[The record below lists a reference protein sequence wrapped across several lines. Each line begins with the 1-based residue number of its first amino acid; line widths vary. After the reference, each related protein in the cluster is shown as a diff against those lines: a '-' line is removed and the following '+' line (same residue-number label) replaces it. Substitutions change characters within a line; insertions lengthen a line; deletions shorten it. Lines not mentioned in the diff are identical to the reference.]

1 MATASDALNNRNTKM
16 LSYALTLCALAGALL
31 AAGPA
36 LAGRA
41 SLDMADIPDDVRA
54 LMAKERS
61 RAYATGAAQKDEQEK
76 TANNAV
82 SSGRKGGC
90 NMDMGNVASRP
101 GQINSK
107 PAPVIVTGPVVQMC
121 R

>member
-1 MATASDALNNRNTKM
+1 MTAGAGNAPETGKTAMRTPL
-16 LSYALTLCALAGALL
+16 LTLCALAGALL
-31 AAGPA
+31 AAAPA

-41 SLDMADIPDDVRA
+41 STDMADIPDDVRA

-61 RAYATGAAQKDEQEK
+61 RYNGVKSDKGETAA
-76 TANNAV
+76 APA
-82 SSGRKGGC
+82 SRGRKGGC
-90 NMDMGNVASRP
+90 NMDVGNVESRP
-101 GQINSK
+101 GQVNSK